1 MINLASNKRR
11 DFLYIASLP
20 LSVLIPVIVLLLFNN
35 EPLLSFVSIIL
46 YFIITSITIALM
58 LLISSL
64 FKNKQH
70 IVLSLIV
77 FFFIYT
83 MFFPTQA
90 LKTDLIPYGEI
101 GSAVAILIFLI
112 SLFSLLKQHIV
123 KLVFL
128 MLSITLLL
136 TICFPDRSPREIQEQ
151 VYASPKNLSSSPNKR
166 YVHIILDQHIGID
179 GLIIN
184 NNQDKQYVDSLY
196 DNYDKYN
203 FDLYPKAYSKFYQ
216 TKLSLPS
223 ILNFSP
229 KQDILLN
236 NYDSEPPH
244 IKLTKNKL
252 FDYLADNNYR
262 INVYGDYLGWCDEM
276 YPINKCLRYRR
287 TILFNEDESKINKIL
302 FVIDNLLTRYRIIN
316 IYNMISVNNFLPRY
330 SWNKPVVDSHIS
342 TSLDVFE
349 ILKKDVLNS
358 KKGEAFFAH
367 LIFPHSPYIYD
378 ENCNLLDLKQLRI
391 NDIQYD
397 RYLAQVKCSQ
407 KKVIGLID
415 QMNQSG
421 ILKESVVVIHSDHG
435 PFKLQDNDNEE
446 RKWRKY

>member
-196 DNYDKYN
+196 DNYDTYN
-203 FDLYPKAYSKFYQ
+203 FDLYPKAY
-216 TKLSLPS
+216 
-223 ILNFSP
+223 
-229 KQDILLN
+229 
-236 NYDSEPPH
+236 
-244 IKLTKNKL
+244 
-252 FDYLADNNYR
+252 
-262 INVYGDYLGWCDEM
+262 
-276 YPINKCLRYRR
+276 
-287 TILFNEDESKINKIL
+287 
-302 FVIDNLLTRYRIIN
+302 
-316 IYNMISVNNFLPRY
+316 
-330 SWNKPVVDSHIS
+330 
-342 TSLDVFE
+342 
-349 ILKKDVLNS
+349 
-358 KKGEAFFAH
+358 
-367 LIFPHSPYIYD
+367 
-378 ENCNLLDLKQLRI
+378 
-391 NDIQYD
+391 
-397 RYLAQVKCSQ
+397 
-407 KKVIGLID
+407 
-415 QMNQSG
+415 
-421 ILKESVVVIHSDHG
+421 
-435 PFKLQDNDNEE
+435 
-446 RKWRKY
+446 